1 MWSAYS
7 NSLYTTCELY
17 FTFSETIVIVFVMNR
32 PVAQDFFSQYNQYLV
47 QSQLSTLIL
56 EEPDMF
62 YNVLCKLFSWGAFLG

>member
-1 MWSAYS
+1 
-7 NSLYTTCELY
+7 
-17 FTFSETIVIVFVMNR
+17 MNR

-62 YNVLCKLFSWGAFLG
+62 YNVLCKLFSWEAFLG

>member
-1 MWSAYS
+1 
-7 NSLYTTCELY
+7 
-17 FTFSETIVIVFVMNR
+17 MNR